1 MTDTTPPKP
10 SRQPDEVPRRDL
22 LDMPAEIAAGEA
34 PPPEPERFER
44 LIAKIYKQ
52 TRKTRRKNAAANR
65 DEETRALQ
73 RRQAQADR
81 ERNRREER
89 ALIDATFMS
98 AIHDGTAV
106 EQATQGESPGRTAR
120 MRPCYTCPNRYD
132 QVDGFY
138 HMLCPECAALN
149 LARRNKSVDLH
160 GRIALVTGGRIK
172 IGYQTALKLL
182 RNGAHVVVTTRF
194 ARDAALRYQAEA
206 DFAAWG
212 DRLEIFALDFTNLPA
227 VCRFADAMGAHL
239 PHLDILINNAAQSVR
254 RQTDFYQK
262 EIALEH
268 GALDALPAPA
278 QALLGKWDQ
287 ETRHAAP
294 FTLPP
299 HPVPES
305 NETNRVPITEVA
317 VDRHGQP
324 IDRREQHSW
333 TYRLDEVPPGEMV
346 EVLFVNSA
354 APAMLTGRL
363 KPLLLRAPTP
373 DRYVVNVGGL
383 DGRFHSYSKNEKH
396 PHVNMSKAAL
406 NMMTRTVAQDWE
418 RSGIYMTS
426 VDTGWVSHEGRYAT
440 LEKLAEKGFRP
451 PLDEEDGAARIL
463 DPVFRGCDAEPEY
476 LHGVLLRN
484 YAVALW

>member
-1 MTDTTPPKP
+1 MKTENTKNR
-10 SRQPDEVPRRDL
+10 SEKVRRQDL
-22 LDMPAEIAAGEA
+22 LAMLAEIAAGECL
-34 PPPEPERFER
+34 PPEPERFER

-52 TRKTRRKNAAANR
+52 TRKTRRKQAAANR
-65 DEETRALQ
+65 DEDTRALQ
-73 RRQAQADR
+73 RRQAKADR

-89 ALIDATFMS
+89 ALIDATIMS

-106 EQATQGESPGRTAR
+106 EQETQGESPGRTAR

-132 QVDGFY
+132 QVDSFY

-149 LARRNKSVDLH
+149 LAQRTKRVDLH

-182 RNGAHVVVTTRF
+182 RNGARVVVTTRF

-206 DFAAWG
+206 DFATWG

-227 VCRFADAMGAHL
+227 VCRFADTMNTHL

-254 RQTDFYQK
+254 RQTAFYQK
-262 EIALEH
+262 EIALER
-268 GALDALPAPA
+268 GALEALPAPA
-278 QALLGKWDQ
+278 QALLGDWDRDNRPA
-287 ETRHAAP
+287 TP
-294 FTLPP
+294 FALPP
-299 HPVPES
+299 HPVAEPNNNLEA
-305 NETNRVPITEVA
+305 PITEVD

-333 TYRLDEVPPGEMV
+333 TYRLDEVPPGELV

-363 KPLLLRAPTP
+363 KPLLRRSPAQ

-406 NMMTRTVAQDWE
+406 NMMTRTVAQDWA
-418 RSGIYMTS
+418 RAGIYMTS
-426 VDTGWVSHEGRYAT
+426 VDTGWVSHEGPYAT

-463 DPVFRGCDAEPEY
+463 DPVFRGCSNEPEH
-476 LHGVLLRN
+476 LFGVLLRN
-484 YAVALW
+484 YDVTLW